1 MVGRDEAR
9 GTQRVDVASHP
20 HSKSPRK
27 AEAVREGARQPME
40 RMVTCQLHVSYMSQ
54 FFVHLELDPHPLH
67 LHFLFFDRGQE
78 CDGEGQGERRV

>member
-1 MVGRDEAR
+1 VVGRDEAR

-40 RMVTCQLHVSYMSQ
+40 RMVTCQLHVSYMSVTRQ
-54 FFVHLELDPHPLH
+54 VHVGYTLP
-67 LHFLFFDRGQE
+67 
-78 CDGEGQGERRV
+78 DGAQDERRRRVGCCRAEQVLEGRE